1 MLKLKITTAHN
12 KNSMIRVTNKEL
24 IMTVQYPD
32 YYTYKYN
39 YLVDKRYLMIT
50 HQIYTYDIVEIKI
63 K

>member
-1 MLKLKITTAHN
+1 MLKLKVTTMHN

-24 IMTVQYPD
+24 ILTVQYPE

-50 HQIYTYDIVEIKI
+50 HQIYTCDIIVIKN
-63 K
+63 